1 MIQLAT
7 SWSNSLWKHL
17 VTEGDFRK
25 RCLTKSAKQFVCV
38 LACTSELANRWPA
51 GIKVFDKKSFLH
63 AITRYDLSKSGGGQR
78 HQITRDQC
86 QSLEP

>member
-25 RCLTKSAKQFVCV
+25 RCLTTSAKQFVCV

-86 QSLEP
+86 QALEP